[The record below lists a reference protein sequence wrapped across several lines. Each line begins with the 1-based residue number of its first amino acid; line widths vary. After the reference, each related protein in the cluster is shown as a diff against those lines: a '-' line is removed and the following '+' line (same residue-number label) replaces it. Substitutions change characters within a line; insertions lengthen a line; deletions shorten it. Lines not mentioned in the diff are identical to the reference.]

1 MFVTIFLIPTEKET
15 DYTRVLTLGNK
26 TNIKAA
32 KKCFFFLC
40 HFSRSCAG

>member
-32 KKCFFFLC
+32 KKYFFFLC